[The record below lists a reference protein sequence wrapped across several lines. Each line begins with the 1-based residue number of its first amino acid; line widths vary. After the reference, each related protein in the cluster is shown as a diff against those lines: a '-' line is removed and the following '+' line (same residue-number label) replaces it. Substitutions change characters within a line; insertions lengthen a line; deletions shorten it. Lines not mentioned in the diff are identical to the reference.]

1 VINFIY
7 ENKKMNYRLN
17 DNQPFRMAKVIIMA
31 GFAIVAYM
39 LYNLTVSIYENYQI
53 DSTIKSFEERNTT
66 LEEENLE
73 KIDSYKYY
81 TSDQYIEKIAKQNL
95 GLINDGEQVIII
107 AQDDNDTVLEAE
119 YEEAQTLALRN
130 SWSNPRK
137 WMEFFLNEN
146 PFKY

>member
-1 VINFIY
+1 MQNP
-7 ENKKMNYRLN
+7 LN
-17 DNQPFRMAKVIIMA
+17 DNSPFNVARYIIVI
-31 GFAIVAYM
+31 GFVIVAYM

-53 DSTIKSFEERNTT
+53 DSHIQDFEEKNTE
-66 LEEENLE
+66 LAEDNLE
-73 KIDSYKYY
+73 KMNSYQYY

-95 GLINDGEQVIII
+95 GLINPGEQVIVIT
-107 AQDDNDTVLEAE
+107 QDDNDTILEAE
-119 YEEAQTLALRN
+119 YEETQTLAMRN